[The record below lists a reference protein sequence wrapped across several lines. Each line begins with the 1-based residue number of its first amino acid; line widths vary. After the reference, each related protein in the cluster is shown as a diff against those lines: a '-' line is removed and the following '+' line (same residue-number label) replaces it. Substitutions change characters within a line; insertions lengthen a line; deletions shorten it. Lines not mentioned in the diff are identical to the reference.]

1 MQTKNAKCWAPT
13 GANGY
18 FLAVLGVFLAF
29 SVRFSLHG
37 FLQGNLPMTFFI
49 VNTIII
55 ALKFGY
61 APSLLTIALS
71 VPLSF
76 YFFVPPFDSYDLPT
90 PQDGFVFLSY
100 ISIAFIAVAIIEWLQ
115 RERYNAILLSRVSES
130 RYRLLAQTSSSLKK
144 AQTLAEL

>member
-1 MQTKNAKCWAPT
+1 MQTKNTKCWAPI
-13 GANGY
+13 GSASY
-18 FLAVLGVFLAF
+18 FLAILGVFLAF

-100 ISIAFIAVAIIEWLQ
+100 ISIACVAVVIIEWLQ
-115 RERYNAILLSRVSES
+115 RERYKAILLSRVSDS
-130 RYRLLAQTSSSLKK
+130 RYRLLAQASSKLKK
-144 AQTLAEL
+144 AQTLAEV

>member
-1 MQTKNAKCWAPT
+1 MQTKNTKCWAPI
-13 GANGY
+13 GSAGY
-18 FLAVLGVFLAF
+18 FLAILGVFLAF

-76 YFFVPPFDSYDLPT
+76 YFFVPLPT

-100 ISIAFIAVAIIEWLQ
+100 ISIACVAVVIIEWLQ
-115 RERYNAILLSRVSES
+115 RERYKAILLSRVSDS
-130 RYRLLAQTSSSLKK
+130 RYRLLAQASSKLKK
-144 AQTLAEL
+144 AQTLAEV